1 MYSLKNEKGG
11 EAMTEAEKN
20 ILRKFPHRTIS
31 IGVTEDGHRR
41 SIPVPWQLGCNAYN
55 MRTPDIW
62 LSPAELFAEDL
73 WAELARL
80 RVTGMYI
87 FCPLEDY
94 SFLSRLTALQ
104 DLAIY
109 KGGALENLSF
119 LRQMPDW
126 FLLHIEDAVLENLC
140 DLFPAGV
147 RPGMGSR
154 NVCLSGCTVA
164 DPSVPEGTRL
174 SELLILMPEGSGD
187 RERWNAIPCSK
198 FSYFEY
204 RT

>member
-1 MYSLKNEKGG
+1 
-11 EAMTEAEKN
+11 
-20 ILRKFPHRTIS
+20 
-31 IGVTEDGHRR
+31 
-41 SIPVPWQLGCNAYN
+41 
-55 MRTPDIW
+55 
-62 LSPAELFAEDL
+62 
-73 WAELARL
+73 
-80 RVTGMYI
+80 
-87 FCPLEDY
+87 
-94 SFLSRLTALQ
+94 
-104 DLAIY
+104 
-109 KGGALENLSF
+109 
-119 LRQMPDW
+119 
-126 FLLHIEDAVLENLC
+126 VLENLR

>member
-1 MYSLKNEKGG
+1 
-11 EAMTEAEKN
+11 MTEAEKQ
-20 ILRKFPHRTIS
+20 ILRKFPHKTIS
-31 IGVTEDGHRR
+31 LGVTEDGHGRK
-41 SIPVPWQLGCNAYN
+41 SIHVPWQLGCNAYN
-55 MRTPDIW
+55 MRTPDLW
-62 LSPAELFAEDL
+62 LSPAELLDEDL
-73 WAELARL
+73 WAELGRL

-104 DLAIY
+104 DITIY
-109 KGGALENLSF
+109 QGGKLRDLRF

-126 FLLHIEDAVLENLC
+126 FLLHIEDAVLDGLD

-164 DPSVPEGTRL
+164 DVSALEREDVRL
-174 SELLILMPEGSGD
+174 SELLILMPDGSSD
-187 RERWNAIPCSK
+187 RERWQRIRCSK

-204 RT
+204 RAGY

>member
-1 MYSLKNEKGG
+1 
-11 EAMTEAEKN
+11 
-20 ILRKFPHRTIS
+20 
-31 IGVTEDGHRR
+31 
-41 SIPVPWQLGCNAYN
+41 
-55 MRTPDIW
+55 
-62 LSPAELFAEDL
+62 
-73 WAELARL
+73 
-80 RVTGMYI
+80 MYI

-109 KGGALENLSF
+109 KGGALRDLRF

-126 FLLHIEDAVLENLC
+126 FLLHIEDAVLENLR

-164 DPSVPEGTRL
+164 DSSVPEGTRL

>member
-1 MYSLKNEKGG
+1 MVCVC
-11 EAMTEAEKN
+11 
-20 ILRKFPHRTIS
+20 ILDMD
-31 IGVTEDGHRR
+31 IGRCTKEWTCLLLREHLYMQQEMV
-41 SIPVPWQLGCNAYN
+41 L
-55 MRTPDIW
+55 
-62 LSPAELFAEDL
+62 L
-73 WAELARL
+73 W
-80 RVTGMYI
+80 
-87 FCPLEDY
+87 
-94 SFLSRLTALQ
+94 
-104 DLAIY
+104 
-109 KGGALENLSF
+109 
-119 LRQMPDW
+119 
-126 FLLHIEDAVLENLC
+126 LHIEDAVLENLR

>member
-1 MYSLKNEKGG
+1 
-11 EAMTEAEKN
+11 MTESEKQ
-20 ILRKFPHRTIS
+20 ILRKFPHKTIS
-31 IGVTEDGHRR
+31 LGVTEDGRRR
-41 SIPVPWQLGCNAYN
+41 SIHVPWQFGCNAYN

-62 LSPAELFAEDL
+62 LSPAELPDEDL
-73 WAELARL
+73 WAELGRL

-104 DLAIY
+104 DITIY
-109 KGGALENLSF
+109 QGGKLRDLRF

-126 FLLHIEDAVLENLC
+126 FLLHIEDAVLEDLD

-164 DPSVPEGTRL
+164 DVSALEREDVRL
-174 SELLILMPEGSGD
+174 SELLILMPDGSSD
-187 RERWNAIPCSK
+187 RERWQRIRCSK

-204 RT
+204 RAGY